1 MGDDTRISLLDR
13 GLDKDDA
20 ISYQAIINQDKRS
33 FHDQLDQLETKPNK
47 EQKLDGNLLE
57 DISSF
62 LIGND
67 TQVVLETFA
76 LGHHCE
82 APVVDY
88 GDAYGGDYYGRRRRS
103 ADWYGND
110 GDGSDYGADYGVGS
124 DYGAAECTLSHIQKQ
139 ENKELKEAIEILQDT
154 DRHKT
159 IIILTNQ
166 IFNDVLPDFDIQQNS
181 FLSTLDDTFGS
192 DYQIELIQ
200 SIDAP
205 TPVEIKL
212 PKRVLRDGNNFFDEM
227 KVSVCQERFYYN
239 SRYYRYN
246 LRYNLGINERIMGF
260 LKKLIRLKSTKMLQ
274 LAFQP
279 MIIA

>member
-33 FHDQLDQLETKPNK
+33 FHDQLDQLETKPDK

-76 LGHHCE
+76 LGHMCE
-82 APVVDY
+82 APVADY
-88 GDAYGGDYYGRRRRS
+88 GNGYDDYYGRRRRS
-103 ADWYGND
+103 ADWYGNYGD
-110 GDGSDYGADYGVGS
+110 DGSESIGS
-124 DYGAAECTLSHIQKQ
+124 DFGAADCSLSHIQKQ

-166 IFNDVLPDFDIQQNS
+166 IFNDVLPDFDIQQNG
-181 FLSTLDDTFGS
+181 FISTLDDTFGS

-205 TPVEIKL
+205 TPVPVKI

-239 SRYYRYN
+239 LRYYG
-246 LRYNLGINERIMGF
+246 L
-260 LKKLIRLKSTKMLQ
+260 
-274 LAFQP
+274 
-279 MIIA
+279 